1 MGKAVNPGETE
12 RQKTLLLFSVPHF
25 AISSNVA
32 VCELW
37 DLDIY
42 SCQSL
47 HVTSLHLLHPLF
59 AQILKIRS
67 CENRFLMRFFSTPA
81 RADGGGNP

>member
-1 MGKAVNPGETE
+1 MGKAVKPGETE
-12 RQKTLLLFSVPHF
+12 RQTLLLSVLHF
-25 AISSNVA
+25 AISSNLA

-59 AQILKIRS
+59 VQILKIRS